1 MCSRPIPFQSFIM
14 SRRSRRRFGRRNPVF
29 RQPSIIE
36 VAWQGAPLAFEQLE
50 DLLERIRHALQ
61 PPRADIIDKA
71 VRTALRV
78 VDLLEDFWE
87 SMPPG
92 TTPFVRATERRALSG
107 WPPAV
112 SPQTREEFEDED
124 EEDERHRRRREHRE
138 DRRERRRERR
148 AERREDRRDR
158 DDDDD
163 WEDDWD
169 DDWHDDR
176 DWDDD
181 WD

>member
-1 MCSRPIPFQSFIM
+1 M
-14 SRRSRRRFGRRNPVF
+14 RRSRRFGRRNPVW
-29 RQPSIIE
+29 RQPAIIE
-36 VAWQGAPLAFEQLE
+36 VEWQGAPLAFEQLE

-78 VDLLEDFWE
+78 VDLLEDFWH
-87 SMPPG
+87 SLPPG

-112 SPQTREEFEDED
+112 SPQTREELEEDED
-124 EEDERHRRRREHRE
+124 EDDRHRRRRERRE
-138 DRRERRRERR
+138 DRREDRRERR
-148 AERREDRRDR
+148 AERREERRERR
-158 DDDDD
+158 DDDD
-163 WEDDWD
+163 WDDWD
-169 DDWHDDR
+169 DDDSDDR
-176 DWDDD
+176 EDD

>member
-1 MCSRPIPFQSFIM
+1 MYSRPIPFEFFM
-14 SRRSRRRFGRRNPVF
+14 SRRSRFRSREVF
-29 RQPSIIE
+29 RRPSILE
-36 VAWQGAPLAFEQLE
+36 PTWQGAPLAFEQLE

-61 PPRADIIDKA
+61 PPRADIIDRA

-112 SPQTREEFEDED
+112 SPQTREEI
-124 EEDERHRRRREHRE
+124 EEEEEEEEREERRRRRDRDEDDDRE
-138 DRRERRRERR
+138 
-148 AERREDRRDR
+148 RDR
-158 DDDDD
+158 DDDDWEPVRIRD
-163 WEDDWD
+163 RRRRDRDDEDEDDLWER
-169 DDWHDDR
+169 WSRRGRRDR
-176 DWDDD
+176 D
-181 WD
+181 

>member
-1 MCSRPIPFQSFIM
+1 M
-14 SRRSRRRFGRRNPVF
+14 RRSRRFSRRNPVF
-29 RQPSIIE
+29 RRPSILEPI
-36 VAWQGAPLAFEQLE
+36 WQGAPLAFEQLE

-78 VDLLEDFWE
+78 VDLLEDFWH
-87 SMPPG
+87 SLPPG

-112 SPQTREEFEDED
+112 SPQTREELEEDED
-124 EEDERHRRRREHRE
+124 EDDRHRRRRERRE
-138 DRRERRRERR
+138 DRREDRRERR
-148 AERREDRRDR
+148 AERREERRERR
-158 DDDDD
+158 DDDD
-163 WEDDWD
+163 WDDWD
-169 DDWHDDR
+169 DD
-176 DWDDD
+176 DWDDREDD